1 MMELIKKYKDGIK
14 ESEFY
19 DEPTSIPFV
28 ELLNDNSIVSF
39 SIRKETIKGTVKNNL
54 NSVRKIDAIEQR
66 KKTQAELSTLRQ
78 MKKEYLSKRN
88 ASLSDQYMVML
99 SGLTT
104 KAQEVFW
111 VIYDSTD
118 NIDCNTI
125 AERCH
130 SKVVTVNCAIKE
142 LKDSGLVI
150 RVGSKKT
157 GHYEVSGEC
166 RKSNKSVESIYANTP

>member
-1 MMELIKKYKDGIK
+1 MMELIKKYKDGIN
-14 ESEFY
+14 ESEYY

-39 SIRKETIKGTVKNNL
+39 IVKKESTQKTVTRPT
-54 NSVRKIDAIEQR
+54 NSVRIKDALEQR
-66 KKTQAELSTLRQ
+66 KKNQEELLALRQ
-78 MKKEYLSKRN
+78 MKKEYLTKRN